1 MAIDEYLI
9 SYYGK
14 TKTPVL
20 RVYGWSR
27 PAISLGRYQ
36 RPDCLLMDSC
46 RRDRVDIVRRMTGG
60 GAIFHDREVTYSIV
74 CSARDL
80 GGGEHSVMQ
89 SFERLNGMF
98 LDMYKEF
105 GLTAR
110 FAGTS
115 PEPGMPDRISQFCFS
130 GREKYDIL
138 MDNRKIGGNAQR
150 RTGGVVFQHGSVP
163 LDVDTAGIQKYFRDR
178 IDGSRFTCL
187 RQTLGREVAYD
198 EVVEKLAAAFSKML
212 GARLAARNIDSGE
225 TAAIGRILEQKYM
238 RYGWN
243 LGARPEEHSNIPAEA
258 V

>member
-1 MAIDEYLI
+1 
-9 SYYGK
+9 
-14 TKTPVL
+14 
-20 RVYGWSR
+20 
-27 PAISLGRYQ
+27 
-36 RPDCLLMDSC
+36 MDSC

-150 RTGGVVFQHGSVP
+150 RTRP
-163 LDVDTAGIQKYFRDR
+163 
-178 IDGSRFTCL
+178 GSRNISVTGLMDRDSHACVKPWA
-187 RQTLGREVAYD
+187 GRSRMTRWW
-198 EVVEKLAAAFSKML
+198 KNS
-212 GARLAARNIDSGE
+212 
-225 TAAIGRILEQKYM
+225 QQ
-238 RYGWN
+238 
-243 LGARPEEHSNIPAEA
+243 HSRRC
-258 V
+258 